1 MTRAIF
7 LPWDVG
13 SFGGFS
19 GGIRG
24 IPPNK
29 LDKYTYLAL
38 QGVYI
43 FPMLAMI
50 LNPLTNLGKIFTLS
64 RRAH

>member
-24 IPPNK
+24 TPPNK
-29 LDKYTYLAL
+29 LDKYTYPVFG
-38 QGVYI
+38 GVYI
-43 FPMLAMI
+43 FPMLAKE
-50 LNPLTNLGKIFTLS
+50 LNPLTNLGGIFNS
-64 RRAH
+64 SP